1 MKEMDSAPSFSGK
14 VRWRKGEDCA
24 VGRRLSLADV
34 GGRRSLF
41 VVVVAPWCP
50 CEPRL
55 LRVESGVRRRGRRCS
70 AQWLSWFGV
79 GWAAWGEGTGKLGGR
94 WAEPG
99 WAEYGVWAVEQ
110 R

>member
-1 MKEMDSAPSFSGK
+1 MKDMDSAPSFSSK

-34 GGRRSLF
+34 GGRRSL
-41 VVVVAPWCP
+41 VVVAPWCP

-70 AQWLSWFGV
+70 AQWLSRFGV
-79 GWAAWGEGTGKLGGR
+79 GWGCLGTGKLGGL

-99 WAEYGVWAVEQ
+99 WAECAGGGAAMRQ
-110 R
+110 TG